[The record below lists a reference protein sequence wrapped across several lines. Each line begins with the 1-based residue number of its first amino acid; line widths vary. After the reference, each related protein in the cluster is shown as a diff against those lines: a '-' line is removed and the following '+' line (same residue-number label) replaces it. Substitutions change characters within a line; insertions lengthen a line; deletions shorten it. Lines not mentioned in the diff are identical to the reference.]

1 MPQEKLNAKPA
12 GKGIAIPWHQDWA
25 FFPHT
30 NDSVVTASVLIDDS
44 SRENGT
50 FLSMGFQRWPSEQT
64 FFRLGYVHTPP

>member
-30 NDSVVTASVLIDDS
+30 NDSVVTASILIDNS
-44 SRENGT
+44 SRENGM
-50 FLSMGFQRWPSEQT
+50 FSAWEFSAGQASKHFC
-64 FFRLGYVHTPP
+64 